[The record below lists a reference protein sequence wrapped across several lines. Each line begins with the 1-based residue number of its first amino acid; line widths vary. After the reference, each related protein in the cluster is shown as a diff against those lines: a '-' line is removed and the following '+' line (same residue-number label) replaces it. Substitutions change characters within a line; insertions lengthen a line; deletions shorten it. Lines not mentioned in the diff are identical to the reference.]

1 MQKSLRALPYNSTM
15 DRDTLN
21 KINQARKLYED
32 GYSQKDIAQTM
43 GVSEATVS
51 GWKTKAEDLGGAWQ
65 VKADASKYIIVP
77 TELETLIQHV
87 LKKYKDNTLE
97 HSERME
103 VLDELDALVSI
114 RKKYEGAND
123 KYGETIRVMGRFGSY
138 VRDNHGESTAL
149 IRDII
154 GGFVRSVPRE

>member
-1 MQKSLRALPYNSTM
+1 M
-15 DRDTLN
+15 DKDTLN
-21 KINQARKLYED
+21 KINQAKKLYED

-43 GVSEATVS
+43 GVSDAAVS
-51 GWKTKAEDLGGAWQ
+51 TWKSKAEGMGQTWQ

-77 TELETLIQHV
+77 TELETHIQGV
-87 LKKYKDNTLE
+87 LKKYKDNTLA

-114 RKKYEGAND
+114 RKKYDGAND

-138 VRDNHGESTAL
+138 VRDNHGDSIAL
-149 IRDII
+149 IKDIMN
-154 GGFVRSVPRE
+154 GFIRSVPRE